1 MNLSGLE
8 FEVFVVHF
16 KWIKCVRGW
25 I

>member
-8 FEVFVVHF
+8 CEVCVVHF
-16 KWIKCVRGW
+16 KWIKGESEW